1 MTSNGGGLLP
11 FLTFDTTQSPPRLR
25 VQTDS
30 SVYINS
36 YQMVLTARILDP
48 VTLLPK
54 ISSILSFKL
63 NVLAADAYCVMD

>member
-1 MTSNGGGLLP
+1 MLP

-36 YQMVLTARILDP
+36 YQMILTARILDP

>member
-1 MTSNGGGLLP
+1 MLP

>member
-1 MTSNGGGLLP
+1 LLP